1 MKIPEKYLI
10 EEKIKK
16 PLNITTNIVQ
26 LGGDGK
32 ALEGWKTIQ
41 YHRLWK
47 SLKITDFENLWNPIN
62 PLWITN
68 QQPAYQGACKTK
80 EKSSQE
86 IKSESNDLCILLQ
99 NLLIYS
105 YTTIVP

>member
-32 ALEGWKTIQ
+32 ALEEWQ
-41 YHRLWK
+41 Y
-47 SLKITDFENLWNPIN
+47 SITDFENLWKLQTLKIF
-62 PLWITN
+62 
-68 QQPAYQGACKTK
+68 
-80 EKSSQE
+80 E
-86 IKSESNDLCILLQ
+86 IL
-99 NLLIYS
+99 
-105 YTTIVP
+105 